1 MEQPNQQELS
11 GPLFW
16 IELYG
21 NFLKNLGMNET
32 ILDSPKIIDDL
43 GYFITSTIHTQYIKS
58 IEQKKTDA
66 MIAWK
71 KIYNSLTYYKAL
83 TSKEEKMLLE
93 VMNKNSKPLTTE
105 EIEKLLNNATSTV
118 TTPRMT
124 TDNKGNITIQYG
136 NLDNVTEDFYLNTY
150 TISTDN
156 EGNYIRKKSIKIV
169 RQVDSTYQ
177 IETLPTEEKKFN
189 QEGELI
195 SYFYDRTTEKVKS
208 KF

>member
-1 MEQPNQQELS
+1 MEQLNQQELS
-11 GPLFW
+11 EPLFW

-71 KIYNSLTYYKAL
+71 KIYNSLAYYKAL

-177 IETLPTEEKKFN
+177 IETLPTEEKIFN

-195 SYFYDRTTEKVKS
+195 SYFYDRATEKVK
-208 KF
+208 K

>member
-1 MEQPNQQELS
+1 MEQLNQQELS

-105 EIEKLLNNATSTV
+105 EIEKLLNNPKSRV

-177 IETLPTEEKKFN
+177 IETLPTEEKIFN
-189 QEGELI
+189 QERELI

>member
-1 MEQPNQQELS
+1 MEQLNQQELS
-11 GPLFW
+11 EPLFW

-195 SYFYDRTTEKVKS
+195 SYFYDRATEKVK
-208 KF
+208 K

>member
-1 MEQPNQQELS
+1 
-11 GPLFW
+11 
-16 IELYG
+16 
-21 NFLKNLGMNET
+21 
-32 ILDSPKIIDDL
+32 
-43 GYFITSTIHTQYIKS
+43 
-58 IEQKKTDA
+58 

-177 IETLPTEEKKFN
+177 IETLPTEEKIFN

>member
-1 MEQPNQQELS
+1 MEQLNQQELS
-11 GPLFW
+11 EPLFW

-58 IEQKKTDA
+58 IEQKKTEA

-105 EIEKLLNNATSTV
+105 EIEKLLNNPKSRV

-177 IETLPTEEKKFN
+177 IETLPTEEKIFN

-195 SYFYDRTTEKVKS
+195 SYFYDRATEKVK
-208 KF
+208 K

>member
-1 MEQPNQQELS
+1 MEQLNQQELS
-11 GPLFW
+11 EPLFW

-58 IEQKKTDA
+58 IENKKTDA

-177 IETLPTEEKKFN
+177 IETLPTEEKIFN

-195 SYFYDRTTEKVKS
+195 SYFYDRATEKVK
-208 KF
+208 K

>member
-1 MEQPNQQELS
+1 MDHLNQQELS
-11 GPLFW
+11 EPLFW

-177 IETLPTEEKKFN
+177 IETLPTEGKIFN
-189 QEGELI
+189 QEGEII
-195 SYFYDRTTEKVKS
+195 S
-208 KF
+208 

>member
-1 MEQPNQQELS
+1 MEQLNQQELS

-105 EIEKLLNNATSTV
+105 EIEKVLNSSTSRV
-118 TTPRMT
+118 TSPRMT

-177 IETLPTEEKKFN
+177 IETLPTEEKIFN

>member
-1 MEQPNQQELS
+1 MEQLNQQELS
-11 GPLFW
+11 EPLFW

-58 IEQKKTDA
+58 IEQKKTNA

-177 IETLPTEEKKFN
+177 IETLPTEEKIFN

>member
-1 MEQPNQQELS
+1 MEQLNQQELS
-11 GPLFW
+11 EPLFW

-58 IEQKKTDA
+58 IENKKTDA

-156 EGNYIRKKSIKIV
+156 EGNYIRK
-169 RQVDSTYQ
+169 
-177 IETLPTEEKKFN
+177 
-189 QEGELI
+189 I
-195 SYFYDRTTEKVKS
+195 SKNVMF
-208 KF
+208 

>member
-1 MEQPNQQELS
+1 MEQLNQQELS

-177 IETLPTEEKKFN
+177 IETLPTEEKIFN
-189 QEGELI
+189 QERELI

>member
-1 MEQPNQQELS
+1 MEQLNQQELS
-11 GPLFW
+11 EPLFW

-71 KIYNSLTYYKAL
+71 KIYNSLAYYKAL

-177 IETLPTEEKKFN
+177 IETLPTEEKIFN

-195 SYFYDRTTEKVKS
+195 SYFYDRATKKVK
-208 KF
+208 K

>member
-1 MEQPNQQELS
+1 MEQLNQQELS
-11 GPLFW
+11 EPLFW

-177 IETLPTEEKKFN
+177 IETLPTEEKIFN

>member
-1 MEQPNQQELS
+1 MEQLNQQELS
-11 GPLFW
+11 EPLFW

-58 IEQKKTDA
+58 IEQKKTNA

-105 EIEKLLNNATSTV
+105 EIEKLLNNPKSRV

-169 RQVDSTYQ
+169 RQVDSTYK
-177 IETLPTEEKKFN
+177 IETLPTEEKIFN

-195 SYFYDRTTEKVKS
+195 SYFYDRATEKVK
-208 KF
+208 K

>member
-1 MEQPNQQELS
+1 MEQLNQQELS
-11 GPLFW
+11 EPLFW

-93 VMNKNSKPLTTE
+93 VMNKSMQLLTTE

-177 IETLPTEEKKFN
+177 IETLPTEEKIFN

-195 SYFYDRTTEKVKS
+195 SYFYDRATEKVK
-208 KF
+208 K

>member
-1 MEQPNQQELS
+1 MEQLNQQELS
-11 GPLFW
+11 EPLFW

-58 IEQKKTDA
+58 IENKKTDA

-93 VMNKNSKPLTTE
+93 VMNKSMQLLTTE

-177 IETLPTEEKKFN
+177 IETLPTEEKIFN

-195 SYFYDRTTEKVKS
+195 SYFYDRATKKVK
-208 KF
+208 K

>member
-1 MEQPNQQELS
+1 MEQSNQQELS
-11 GPLFW
+11 GSLFW

-21 NFLKNLGMNET
+21 NFLKNLGVNET

-66 MIAWK
+66 MITWK

-93 VMNKNSKPLTTE
+93 VMNKSMQLLTTE

-177 IETLPTEEKKFN
+177 IETLPTEEKIFN

-195 SYFYDRTTEKVKS
+195 SYFYDRATEKVK
-208 KF
+208 K

>member
-1 MEQPNQQELS
+1 MEQLNQQELS

>member
-1 MEQPNQQELS
+1 MEQLNQQELS
-11 GPLFW
+11 EPLFW

-58 IEQKKTDA
+58 IENKKTDA

-177 IETLPTEEKKFN
+177 IETLPTEEKIFN

>member
-1 MEQPNQQELS
+1 MEQLNQQELS
-11 GPLFW
+11 EPLFW

-58 IEQKKTDA
+58 IENKKTDA

-177 IETLPTEEKKFN
+177 IETLPTEEKIFN

-195 SYFYDRTTEKVKS
+195 SYFYDRATKKVK
-208 KF
+208 K

>member
-1 MEQPNQQELS
+1 MEQLNQQELS
-11 GPLFW
+11 EPLFW

-71 KIYNSLTYYKAL
+71 KIYNSLAYCKAL

-93 VMNKNSKPLTTE
+93 VMNKSMQLLTTE

-177 IETLPTEEKKFN
+177 IETLPTEEKIFN

-195 SYFYDRTTEKVKS
+195 SYFYDRATEKVK
-208 KF
+208 K

>member
-1 MEQPNQQELS
+1 MEQLNQQELS

-105 EIEKLLNNATSTV
+105 EIEKLLNSSTSRV
-118 TTPRMT
+118 TSPRMT

-150 TISTDN
+150 MISADN
-156 EGNYIRKKSIKIV
+156 KGNYIRKKSIKIV

-177 IETLPTEEKKFN
+177 IETLPTEEKIFN

>member
-1 MEQPNQQELS
+1 MEQSNQQKLS
-11 GPLFW
+11 GLLFW
-16 IELYG
+16 IELYD
-21 NFLKNLGMNET
+21 NFLKSIRVNEV
-32 ILDSPKIIDDL
+32 ILNSPKIIDEL

-93 VMNKNSKPLTTE
+93 VMNKSMQLLTTE

-195 SYFYDRTTEKVKS
+195 SYFYDRATEKVK
-208 KF
+208 K

>member
-1 MEQPNQQELS
+1 MEQSNQQGLS

-58 IEQKKTDA
+58 IEQKKTEA

-105 EIEKLLNNATSTV
+105 EIEKLLNSSTSRV
-118 TTPRMT
+118 TSPRMT

-177 IETLPTEEKKFN
+177 IETLPTEEKIFN

>member
-1 MEQPNQQELS
+1 MEQSNQQELS

-58 IEQKKTDA
+58 IEQKKTNA

-177 IETLPTEEKKFN
+177 IETLPTEEKIFN
-189 QEGELI
+189 QERELI

>member
-1 MEQPNQQELS
+1 MEQLNQQELS
-11 GPLFW
+11 EPLFW

-58 IEQKKTDA
+58 IENKKTDA

-93 VMNKNSKPLTTE
+93 VINKNSKPLTTE

-177 IETLPTEEKKFN
+177 IETLPTEEKIFN

-195 SYFYDRTTEKVKS
+195 SYFYDRATKKVK
-208 KF
+208 K

>member
-1 MEQPNQQELS
+1 MEQLNQQELS

-71 KIYNSLTYYKAL
+71 KIYNSLTCYKAL

-177 IETLPTEEKKFN
+177 IETLPTEEKIFN

>member
-1 MEQPNQQELS
+1 MEQLNQQELS

-105 EIEKLLNNATSTV
+105 EIEKLLNNPKSRV

-177 IETLPTEEKKFN
+177 IETLPTEEKIFN
-189 QEGELI
+189 QERELI
-195 SYFYDRTTEKVKS
+195 SYFYDRATEKVK
-208 KF
+208 K

>member
-1 MEQPNQQELS
+1 MEQLNQQELS
-11 GPLFW
+11 EPLFW

-58 IEQKKTDA
+58 IENKKTDA

-93 VMNKNSKPLTTE
+93 VMNKSMQLLTTE

-177 IETLPTEEKKFN
+177 IETLPTEEKIFN

-195 SYFYDRTTEKVKS
+195 SYFYDRATEKVK
-208 KF
+208 K

>member
-1 MEQPNQQELS
+1 MEQLNQQELS
-11 GPLFW
+11 EPLFW

-58 IEQKKTDA
+58 IENKKTDA

-93 VMNKNSKPLTTE
+93 VINKNSKPLTTE

-177 IETLPTEEKKFN
+177 IETLPTEEKIFN

-195 SYFYDRTTEKVKS
+195 SYFYDRATEKVK
-208 KF
+208 K

>member
-1 MEQPNQQELS
+1 MEQLNQQELS
-11 GPLFW
+11 EPLFW

-58 IEQKKTDA
+58 IENKKTDA

-156 EGNYIRKKSIKIV
+156 EGNYIREKSIKIV

-177 IETLPTEEKKFN
+177 IETLPTEEKIFN
-189 QEGELI
+189 QEEELI
-195 SYFYDRTTEKVKS
+195 SYFYDRATEKVK
-208 KF
+208 K

>member
-1 MEQPNQQELS
+1 
-11 GPLFW
+11 
-16 IELYG
+16 
-21 NFLKNLGMNET
+21 MNET

-58 IEQKKTDA
+58 IENKKTDA

-124 TDNKGNITIQYG
+124 PDNKGNITIQYG

-177 IETLPTEEKKFN
+177 IETLPTEEKIFN

-195 SYFYDRTTEKVKS
+195 SYFYDRATKKVK
-208 KF
+208 K

>member
-1 MEQPNQQELS
+1 MEQLNQQELS
-11 GPLFW
+11 EPLFW

-58 IEQKKTDA
+58 IENKKTDA

-177 IETLPTEEKKFN
+177 KETLPTEEKIFN

-195 SYFYDRTTEKVKS
+195 SYFYDRATKKVK
-208 KF
+208 K

>member
-1 MEQPNQQELS
+1 MEQLNQQELS
-11 GPLFW
+11 EPLFW

-177 IETLPTEEKKFN
+177 IETLPTEEKIFN

-195 SYFYDRTTEKVKS
+195 SYFYDRATEKVK
-208 KF
+208 K

>member
-1 MEQPNQQELS
+1 MEQLNQQELS

-21 NFLKNLGMNET
+21 NFLKNLGVNET

-66 MIAWK
+66 MITWK

-93 VMNKNSKPLTTE
+93 VMNKSMQLLTTE

-177 IETLPTEEKKFN
+177 IETLPTEEKIFN

-195 SYFYDRTTEKVKS
+195 SYFYDRATEKVK
-208 KF
+208 K

>member
-1 MEQPNQQELS
+1 MEQLNQQELS

-83 TSKEEKMLLE
+83 TSKKEKMLLE

-177 IETLPTEEKKFN
+177 IETLPREEKIFN
-189 QEGELI
+189 QERELI

>member
-1 MEQPNQQELS
+1 MEQLNQQELS
-11 GPLFW
+11 EPLFW

-71 KIYNSLTYYKAL
+71 KIYNSLAYYKAL

-105 EIEKLLNNATSTV
+105 EIEKLLNNPKSRV

-177 IETLPTEEKKFN
+177 IETLPTEEKIFN